1 MTANSPPRRASDID
15 GHHEATTSRAS
26 TFHAKQVF
34 TLGAAHCVHDIYTA
48 FLSPLLPVVIERLSL
63 SLAQAGFLTTVMQL
77 PALMNPYLGSL
88 ADRGYGRYFVILAP
102 AMTAVPMSLL
112 GLAPSYAVLLLL
124 LFATGIS
131 VALFHVPSPVM
142 VADCAGRQK
151 GRGMSVYMTGGEL
164 ARSIGPLIAAGWVSA
179 FGLASFPA
187 IMLFGLLTS
196 AWLWLQFKA
205 PVGSHINRTRASTR
219 QVWRE
224 MQGLFL
230 PLGAILCA
238 RGFMHAAL
246 AAFLPTFIQRQGGSL
261 WAGGMALALYEIAGV
276 CGILLAGRISDRYG
290 RRRVLALS
298 LVGAPLAL
306 LLFGVA
312 EGSLRWP
319 ALFLTGALLLSTTPV
334 MLTLV
339 QEQAQRNPAAANG
352 IFMMIS
358 FMARSAIV
366 VVVGWIAD
374 RVGLSMTY
382 TISACCGLAGLP
394 FLLAL
399 PAKPQVLPLGG
410 AAKATAIR
418 KPKEPPIQKESSR

>member
-1 MTANSPPRRASDID
+1 LFHITEEYPMGNRLPQKKLPSAS
-15 GHHEATTSRAS
+15 GTQNRKSSAFQTR
-26 TFHAKQVF
+26 QVMA
-34 TLGAAHCVHDIYTA
+34 LGAAHFIHDVYTA
-48 FLSPLLPVVIERLSL
+48 FLSPLLPLIIERHSL
-63 SLAQAGFLTTVMQL
+63 TLARAGFLTTVMQL
-77 PALMNPYLGSL
+77 PALLNPYLGSW
-88 ADRGYGRYFVILAP
+88 ADRGHGRSFVILAP

-112 GLAPSYAVLLLL
+112 GLAPSYAILLLL

-131 VALFHVPSPVM
+131 VSLFHVPSPVM
-142 VADCAGRQK
+142 VAEFAGGQK
-151 GRGMSVYMTGGEL
+151 GMGMSVYMTGGEL
-164 ARSIGPLIAAGWVSA
+164 ARSIGPLVAAGWVST

-205 PVGSHINRTRASTR
+205 PVDTRIARKRVATG

-224 MQGLFL
+224 MHKLFL

-261 WAGGMALALYEIAGV
+261 WAGGIALALYEAAGV
-276 CGILLAGRISDRYG
+276 CGILLAGRLSDRFG
-290 RRRVLALS
+290 RRRVLAIS

-306 LLFGVA
+306 LLFAAGDGV
-312 EGSLRWP
+312 LRWS

-334 MLTLV
+334 MLALV
-339 QEQAQRNPAAANG
+339 QEQAGGHPAAANG

-366 VVVGWIAD
+366 VVVGWVAD
-374 RVGLSMTY
+374 RLGLAHTY
-382 TISACCGLAGLP
+382 VLCAFCGLAGLP

-399 PAKPQVLPLGG
+399 PVRPSASQLE
-410 AAKATAIR
+410 AADRFAT
-418 KPKEPPIQKESSR
+418 KESGG

>member
-1 MTANSPPRRASDID
+1 MTTNKPTRRSAQTLS
-15 GHHEATTSRAS
+15 HHGPATPDAS
-26 TFHAKQVF
+26 TFQTRQVLA
-34 TLGAAHCVHDIYTA
+34 LGAAHCVHDIYTA
-48 FLSPLLPVVIERLSL
+48 FLSPLLPVLIERLSL

-77 PALMNPYLGSL
+77 PALMNPYLGSW

-124 LFATGIS
+124 LFGTGIS

-142 VADCAGRQK
+142 VADCSGPQK

-179 FGLASFPA
+179 FGMASFPA

-196 AWLWLQFKA
+196 TWLWLQFKV
-205 PVGSHINRTRASTR
+205 PVGTRITKTRASTW

-224 MQGLFL
+224 MHGLFL

-276 CGILLAGRISDRYG
+276 CGILFAGRFSDRYG

-306 LLFGVA
+306 LLFGAV
-312 EGSLRWP
+312 EGALRWP
-319 ALFLTGALLLSTTPV
+319 ALFFTGALLLSTTPV

-339 QEQAQRNPAAANG
+339 QEQAHRHPAAANG

-382 TISACCGLAGLP
+382 AISACCGLAGLP

-399 PAKPQVLPLGG
+399 PAKPKPLSPVDATTE
-410 AAKATAIR
+410 AATQA
-418 KPKEPPIQKESSR
+418 PLEPPFQKESTK